1 MEEKKTA
8 AYNIT
13 PDTGG
18 NRYRFYCDVSGALVC
33 ITSPY
38 HADTPEEELMLAWE
52 KEGRQHFNQCRKCGR
67 FIIDAVYN
75 PVVFECTDCAPFE
88 YETRYC
94 KSCGAKIDAGAEER
108 FCPVCKQKLHY
119 EGSG

>member
-8 AYNIT
+8 AYKIT
-13 PDTGG
+13 PDTDG
-18 NRYRFYCDVSGALVC
+18 NRYRFYCDASGALVC

-75 PVVFECTDCAPFE
+75 PSVFECTDCAPFE

>member
-1 MEEKKTA
+1 M
-8 AYNIT
+8 YHIT
-13 PDTGG
+13 
-18 NRYRFYCDVSGALVC
+18 VSR

-75 PVVFECTDCAPFE
+75 PSVFECTDCAPFE

>member
-1 MEEKKTA
+1 MGGKKTA
-8 AYNIT
+8 TYKIT

-18 NRYRFYCDVSGALVC
+18 NRYRFYCDVSEALVC

-67 FIIDAVYN
+67 FIPESMKVILCYTGRCLHCYSEMNIDPEN
-75 PVVFECTDCAPFE
+75 P
-88 YETRYC
+88 
-94 KSCGAKIDAGAEER
+94 EEMG
-108 FCPVCKQKLHY
+108 Y
-119 EGSG
+119 

>member
-8 AYNIT
+8 AYKIT

-75 PVVFECTDCAPFE
+75 PVVFEYGTGH
-88 YETRYC
+88 
-94 KSCGAKIDAGAEER
+94 GAFSQCSRVRRPAVFGDL
-108 FCPVCKQKLHY
+108 LH
-119 EGSG
+119 